1 MFFFLFTFY
10 QKYKENNV
18 VVFCSP
24 FIRNKKKF
32 TFFFLTPF
40 QKCPHR
46 DVCSARPFECCPR
59 KTTLGT
65 GPCLC
70 PPTPFQAVCAVPG
83 TQEGKTLFLFLR
95 YFWWRK
101 NKNNV
106 IGGYQKSKKKLITSL
121 PSSMCNFWDSKRCPF
136 TVTLGAGVGCLIQ
149 IEFWIQFKR
158 LWRHLEL

>member
-1 MFFFLFTFY
+1 MENNVFFSTLIRNKRKIMFFFSVHLWSEIKRKCFF
-10 QKYKENNV
+10 
-18 VVFCSP
+18 FCSP
-24 FIRNKKKF
+24 FIRNIKKIMLLFSVHLLSEIKRNSR
-32 TFFFLTPF
+32 FFFLTPF

-106 IGGYQKSKKKLITSL
+106 IGGY
-121 PSSMCNFWDSKRCPF
+121 
-136 TVTLGAGVGCLIQ
+136 
-149 IEFWIQFKR
+149 
-158 LWRHLEL
+158 